1 MHDGAVTS
9 NSAGQNLTFVLAFA
23 FLWNSQVY
31 DAKQKKEWSMR
42 APLFLFSV
50 FKKKRPG
57 VADSN
62 GALFLLKRITTIARR
77 QALHLL
83 NPV

>member
-9 NSAGQNLTFVLAFA
+9 NSAGQYLIFVLAFA

-42 APLFLFSV
+42 APLFLFSA
-50 FKKKRPG
+50 FKKSAP
-57 VADSN
+57 V
-62 GALFLLKRITTIARR
+62 LLIAMGRFFY
-77 QALHLL
+77 
-83 NPV
+83 